1 MSYKKIKDTIDAIKA
16 KVAAFGELT
25 IEQKKKIN
33 YKFRLEWNFNSNSME
48 GNTLT
53 IEETRS
59 VMVGNLTVNDKP
71 LKDVLEM
78 QGHDKVISEILKIG
92 KGDLRLSE
100 KRIKEIHSGIM
111 HEENPEQKNKIGQW
125 KEQANEIINS
135 KGEKYL
141 FVAPEEVPDKIHAL
155 LNKTNASIDAIKA
168 NKKNAPH
175 PIDVALEFHLEYL
188 DIHPF
193 YDGNGR
199 TARILTNLI
208 LISLGYNPFWIN
220 EKDRTIYYNY
230 ISDIQGYG
238 GSKELFFEYC
248 AGLIERSEQLV
259 LKAIQDIDIEEEDD
273 LHKEISLLKRQL
285 EGENFTKSP
294 KNIYDVFQFI
304 STDVWQPLST
314 ILINFDDL
322 FSESNTKLFINDK
335 NEEYLFTSNVL
346 TNLGSNLGSIIKTS
360 LGELYKDYK
369 PRELTIFGHDLYKTD
384 FQKIVWLHS
393 KYGLKK
399 TKNNSPYEIVFSITF
414 ESTKY
419 TLNLSINH
427 LEIWK
432 NSFAYNEFPHKG
444 NIEKLKKDL
453 GKSLIES
460 IKNDIQ

>member
-1 MSYKKIKDTIDAIKA
+1 MGYKNVKAAIDSIKSQVKT
-16 KVAAFGELT
+16 FGELT

-59 VMVGNLTVNDKP
+59 VMVGNVTVNDKP
-71 LKDVLEM
+71 LKDIFEM
-78 QGHDKVISEILKIG
+78 QGHDKVITEILKIG
-92 KGDLRLSE
+92 KGELRLSE
-100 KRIKEIHSGIM
+100 KRIKEIHTGIM
-111 HEENPEQKNKIGQW
+111 HEENPEWKSKIGQW

-141 FVAPEEVPDKIHAL
+141 FATPEEVPDKIHAL
-155 LNKTNASIDAIKA
+155 LNKTNASIDAIHA

-175 PIDVALEFHLEYL
+175 PIDIAMDFHLDYL

-248 AGLIERSEQLV
+248 AGLIERSEQIV
-259 LKAIQDIDIEEEDD
+259 LNAVQDIDIEEEDD

-285 EGENFTKSP
+285 EGESFTKSP
-294 KNIYDVFQFI
+294 KNIYDIFQFI
-304 STDVWQPLST
+304 NSDVWQPLS
-314 ILINFDDL
+314 IVVNQFDDL
-322 FSESNTKLFINDK
+322 FSESKTKHLVNHQNEKYPTKSILPTIINPFEK
-335 NEEYLFTSNVL
+335 STEPKE
-346 TNLGSNLGSIIKTS
+346 IK
-360 LGELYKDYK
+360 
-369 PRELTIFGHDLYKTD
+369 IFGHNLYETD
-384 FQKIVWLHS
+384 IYKIEWLHT

-399 TKNNSPYEIVFSITF
+399 AKNNNIYEINFSLSF
-414 ESTKY
+414 EPTKY
-419 TLNLSINH
+419 NIKLSINH
-427 LEIWK
+427 HEVWGS
-432 NSFAYNEFPHKG
+432 NYAYNEFPHKE
-444 NIEKLKKDL
+444 NIEKVKKDL
-453 GKSLIES
+453 GKKLIES

>member
-78 QGHDKVISEILKIG
+78 QGHDKVITEILRIG
-92 KGDLRLSE
+92 KGELRLSE
-100 KRIKEIHSGIM
+100 KRICEIHKTIM
-111 HEENPEQKNKIGQW
+111 HEDDETKKDKIGKW
-125 KEQANEIINS
+125 KLEPNMIYNS
-135 KGEKYL
+135 KGERYD
-141 FVAPEEVPDKIHAL
+141 FVAPEKVPDKIHGL
-155 LNKTNASIDAIKA
+155 LNKTNASIDAINA

-175 PIDVALEFHLEYL
+175 PIDVAMEFHLEYL

-220 EKDRTIYYNY
+220 EKDRKIYYNY

-238 GSKELFFEYC
+238 GSRELFFEYC

-259 LKAIQDIDIEEEDD
+259 LNAIQDIDIEEEDD

-285 EGENFTKSP
+285 EGEKFTKSP
-294 KNIYDVFQFI
+294 KNIYDIFQLI
-304 STDVWQPLST
+304 NKDVWQSLS
-314 ILINFDDL
+314 IVISQFDDL
-322 FSESNTKLFINDK
+322 FSENKTKYLVNNQ
-335 NEEYLFTSNVL
+335 NEIYPTK
-346 TNLGSNLGSIIKTS
+346 SILPLLNPFEKST
-360 LGELYKDYK
+360 K
-369 PRELTIFGHDLYKTD
+369 PKEITIFGHEIYEKDIYK
-384 FQKIVWLHS
+384 VEWNHL

-399 TKNNSPYEIVFSITF
+399 AKNINPYEINFSISF
-414 ESTKY
+414 ESTNYALK
-419 TLNLSINH
+419 LSINH
-427 LEIWK
+427 IKIWEI
-432 NSFAYNEFPHKG
+432 NFAYNEFPDKES
-444 NIEKLKKDL
+444 IEKIKKEL
-453 GKSLIES
+453 GKKLIQY
-460 IKNDIQ
+460 IKNDINE

>member
-16 KVAAFGELT
+16 KVANYSELT

-59 VMVGNLTVNDKP
+59 VMIGNLTVNDKP

-78 QGHDKVISEILKIG
+78 QGHDQIISEILRIG
-92 KGDLRLSE
+92 KGELKLSE

-111 HEENPEQKNKIGQW
+111 HEENPEWKNKIGQW
-125 KEQANEIINS
+125 KKQANEIINS

-141 FVAPEEVPDKIHAL
+141 FASPEEVPDKIHNL
-155 LNKTNASIDAIKA
+155 LNKTNASIDAINA

-175 PIDVALEFHLEYL
+175 PIDVAMEFHLEYL

-220 EKDRTIYYNY
+220 EKDRKIYYNY

-238 GSKELFFEYC
+238 GSKDLFFEYC

-259 LKAIQDIDIEEEDD
+259 LNVIQNIDIEEEGD
-273 LHKEISLLKRQL
+273 LHKEISILKRQL
-285 EGENFTKSP
+285 QGEKFTKSP
-294 KNIYDVFQFI
+294 KNIYDIFQFI
-304 STDVWQPLST
+304 NTDVWQPLST
-314 ILINFDDL
+314 IINQFNDL
-322 FSESNTKLFINDK
+322 FSESKTEHLVNHQSEIHPTK
-335 NEEYLFTSNVL
+335 
-346 TNLGSNLGSIIKTS
+346 SILLLPLNPFEKS
-360 LGELYKDYK
+360 SEPKK
-369 PRELTIFGHDLYKTD
+369 FKIFGYDIYENDIYTIEWNHL
-384 FQKIVWLHS
+384 L
-393 KYGLKK
+393 YGLKK
-399 TKNNSPYEIVFSITF
+399 AKNSSPHKINFSIFF
-414 ESTKY
+414 ESKKY
-419 TLNLSINH
+419 ILKLSINQI
-427 LEIWK
+427 LIREI
-432 NSFAYNEFPHKG
+432 NFAYNEFPDKE
-444 NIEKLKKDL
+444 NIEKLKKEL
-453 GKSLIES
+453 GKNLITS

>member
-1 MSYKKIKDTIDAIKA
+1 MSYKDIKA
-16 KVAAFGELT
+16 AIDVIKSKVAAFGELT

-78 QGHDKVISEILKIG
+78 QGHDKVISEILRIG
-92 KGDLRLSE
+92 KGELRLSE
-100 KRIKEIHSGIM
+100 KRICEIHSAIM
-111 HEENPEQKNKIGQW
+111 HEDDENQKDKIGKW
-125 KEQANEIINS
+125 KLEANMIYNH
-135 KGEKYL
+135 KGERYD
-141 FVAPEEVPDKIHAL
+141 FVAPEEVANKIHTL
-155 LNKTNASIDAIKA
+155 LNKTNASIDAINV

-220 EKDRTIYYNY
+220 KKNRKIYYTY

-238 GSKELFFEYC
+238 GDKELFFEYC
-248 AGLIERSEQLV
+248 ARLIERSEQIV
-259 LKAIQDIDIEEEDD
+259 LNAIQDIDIEDDDD

-285 EGENFTKSP
+285 EGEKFTKSP
-294 KNIYDVFQFI
+294 KNIYDIFQFI
-304 STDVWQPLST
+304 NKDVWEPLS
-314 ILINFDDL
+314 IVIRQFDEF
-322 FSESNTKLFINDK
+322 FSENKTIHLVNHQKEIFPVK
-335 NEEYLFTSNVL
+335 
-346 TNLGSNLGSIIKTS
+346 SIFPVILSPLERSTEPK
-360 LGELYKDYK
+360 EVK
-369 PRELTIFGHDLYKTD
+369 IFGHNIYEADIYKVEWNHT
-384 FQKIVWLHS
+384 

-399 TKNNSPYEIVFSITF
+399 AKNTNPYEINFSISF
-414 ESTKY
+414 EAKNYSLK
-419 TLNLSINH
+419 LFINY
-427 LEIWK
+427 LEIWA
-432 NSFAYNEFPHKG
+432 NNYAYNEFPDKES
-444 NIEKLKKDL
+444 IEKMKKEL
-453 GKSLIES
+453 GRKLIEN
-460 IKNDIQ
+460 IKSNI

>member
-1 MSYKKIKDTIDAIKA
+1 MSYKNIKDTIDAIKA
-16 KVAAFGELT
+16 KVADFGELT

-78 QGHDKVISEILKIG
+78 QGHDKVISEILRIG
-92 KGDLRLSE
+92 KGELRLSE
-100 KRIKEIHSGIM
+100 KRICDIHKAIM
-111 HEENPEQKNKIGQW
+111 HEEDETKKDKIGRW
-125 KEQANEIINS
+125 KVEPNMIYNS
-135 KGEKYL
+135 KGERYD
-141 FVAPEEVPDKIHAL
+141 FAAPEEVPKKIHDL
-155 LNKTNASIDAIKA
+155 LNKTNASIDAINS

-175 PIDVALEFHLEYL
+175 PIDVAMEFHLKYL

-220 EKDRTIYYNY
+220 EKDRAIYYNY

-285 EGENFTKSP
+285 EGEKFTKSP
-294 KNIYDVFQFI
+294 KNIYDIFQLI
-304 STDVWQPLST
+304 NKDVWQPLS
-314 ILINFDDL
+314 IVINQFDDL
-322 FSESNTKLFINDK
+322 FSESKTK
-335 NEEYLFTSNVL
+335 
-346 TNLGSNLGSIIKTS
+346 NLVNRQSEIYPTKSILPIFNPFEKST
-360 LGELYKDYK
+360 K
-369 PRELTIFGHDLYKTD
+369 PKEITIFGHEIYENDIYK
-384 FQKIVWLHS
+384 IEWNHL

-399 TKNNSPYEIVFSITF
+399 AKNNTIYEINFSLSF
-414 ESTKY
+414 ETTSY
-419 TLNLSINH
+419 NLKLSVNH

-432 NSFAYNEFPHKG
+432 TNFAYNEFPHKEE
-444 NIEKLKKDL
+444 IENVKKDL
-453 GKSLIES
+453 GKNIIKS

>member
-1 MSYKKIKDTIDAIKA
+1 MSYENVKTKIDSIKSQ
-16 KVAAFGELT
+16 VAAFGELT
-25 IEQKKKIN
+25 TEQKKKIN
-33 YKFRLEWNFNSNSME
+33 YKFRLEWNYNSNSME

-71 LKDVLEM
+71 LKDIFEM
-78 QGHDKVISEILKIG
+78 QGHDKVITEILKIG
-92 KGDLRLSE
+92 KGELRLSE

-111 HEENPEQKNKIGQW
+111 HEENPEFKNKIGQW
-125 KEQANEIINS
+125 KEQPNEIINS

-141 FVAPEEVPDKIHAL
+141 FVAPEEVADKIHVL
-155 LNKTNASIDAIKA
+155 LNRINASIDAIKA

-175 PIDVALEFHLEYL
+175 PIDVALDFHLEYL
-188 DIHPF
+188 NIHPF

-220 EKDRTIYYNY
+220 EKDRQIYYNY
-230 ISDIQGYG
+230 ISDIQGYE

-248 AGLIERSEQLV
+248 AGLIERSEELV

-285 EGENFTKSP
+285 EGESFTKSP
-294 KNIYDVFQFI
+294 KNIYDIFQFI
-304 STDVWQPLST
+304 NSDVWQPLV
-314 ILINFDDL
+314 IVMNQFDTL
-322 FSESNTKLFINDK
+322 FSESDTLHLVNDK
-335 NEEYLFTSNVL
+335 EVKYPT
-346 TNLGSNLGSIIKTS
+346 LGSTLASFTDSNQKK
-360 LGELYKDYK
+360 ELK
-369 PRELTIFGHDLYKTD
+369 IFGYKIYED
-384 FQKIVWLHS
+384 NIDKIEWLHT

-399 TKNNSPYEIVFSITF
+399 AQSNNIYEINFSLSF
-414 ESTKY
+414 EPTKY
-419 TLNLSINH
+419 NIKLSV
-427 LEIWK
+427 
-432 NSFAYNEFPHKG
+432 NSIEVWESNYTYNEFPHKE

-453 GKSLIES
+453 GKKLIES

>member
-1 MSYKKIKDTIDAIKA
+1 MSYKNIKATIDAIKA

-78 QGHDKVISEILKIG
+78 QGHDQVIIEILRIG
-92 KGDLRLSE
+92 KGELRLSE
-100 KRIKEIHSGIM
+100 KRICEIHKAIM
-111 HEENPEQKNKIGQW
+111 HEDDETKKDKIGKW
-125 KEQANEIINS
+125 KQEPNMIYNH
-135 KGEKYL
+135 KGERYD
-141 FVAPEEVPDKIHAL
+141 FVSPEEVADRIHRL
-155 LNKTNASIDAIKA
+155 LDKTNAAIDAINA

-175 PIDVALEFHLEYL
+175 PIDVAMEFHLEYL

-220 EKDRTIYYNY
+220 EKDRKIYYTY

-259 LKAIQDIDIEEEDD
+259 LNAIQGIDIEEEDD
-273 LHKEISLLKRQL
+273 LHKEISMWKKQLVKKDEVFPQSNYAVAQIYQRTLK
-285 EGENFTKSP
+285 T
-294 KNIYDVFQFI
+294 
-304 STDVWQPLST
+304 
-314 ILINFDDL
+314 
-322 FSESNTKLFINDK
+322 
-335 NEEYLFTSNVL
+335 LFTSFL
-346 TNLGSNLGSIIKTS
+346 SQMASFDELFTKKQITNHINSKHLKSQQLEHFDELFDDIINRSKLSKEELNELELKPIEGVHTIELKVYYSGFKNDGLNTFSTYSDLYVGFNEYSYVINDHGSNNEKNNFVKKLYSELLTEEEIKT
-360 LGELYKDYK
+360 
-369 PRELTIFGHDLYKTD
+369 IVKTMISKQ
-384 FQKIVWLHS
+384 FEKIKSSV
-393 KYGLKK
+393 
-399 TKNNSPYEIVFSITF
+399 KN
-414 ESTKY
+414 
-419 TLNLSINH
+419 
-427 LEIWK
+427 
-432 NSFAYNEFPHKG
+432 
-444 NIEKLKKDL
+444 
-453 GKSLIES
+453 
-460 IKNDIQ
+460 Q

>member
-1 MSYKKIKDTIDAIKA
+1 MSYENKKAAIDAIKSQ
-16 KVAAFGELT
+16 VATFGELSV
-25 IEQKKKIN
+25 EQKRKIN
-33 YKFRLEWNFNSNSME
+33 YKFRLEWNYNSNSME

-59 VMVGNLTVNDKP
+59 VMVGNLTVSDKP
-71 LKDVLEM
+71 LKDIFEM
-78 QGHDKVISEILKIG
+78 QGHDKVITEILKIG
-92 KGDLRLSE
+92 KGELRLSE

-111 HEENPEQKNKIGQW
+111 HEENPESKNKIGQW

-141 FVAPEEVPDKIHAL
+141 FVAPEEVPSKIHAL
-155 LNKTNASIDAIKA
+155 LNKTNAAIDAINA
-168 NKKNAPH
+168 NKKNVPH
-175 PIDVALEFHLEYL
+175 PIDVAMNFHLEYL

-220 EKDRTIYYNY
+220 EKDRAIYYNY

-259 LKAIQDIDIEEEDD
+259 LNAIQDIDIEEEDD

-285 EGENFTKSP
+285 EGESFTKSP
-294 KNIYDVFQFI
+294 KNIYDVFQFVN
-304 STDVWQPLST
+304 TDVWQPLAVVM
-314 ILINFDDL
+314 NQFDDL
-322 FSESNTKLFINDK
+322 FSESKTTHLVNHQ
-335 NEEYLFTSNVL
+335 NEKYPTRSTLPTFTNPFEKS
-346 TNLGSNLGSIIKTS
+346 TEPKEIK
-360 LGELYKDYK
+360 
-369 PRELTIFGHDLYKTD
+369 IFGHNVYETDIYK
-384 FQKIVWLHS
+384 IEWLHT

-399 TKNNSPYEIVFSITF
+399 AESNNIYEINFSLSF
-414 ESTKY
+414 EATNYNIK
-419 TLNLSINH
+419 LSVNH
-427 LEIWK
+427 HEVWK
-432 NSFAYNEFPHKG
+432 SNYAYNEFPHKE
-444 NIEKLKKDL
+444 NIEKIKKDL
-453 GKSLIES
+453 GKNLIER

>member
-1 MSYKKIKDTIDAIKA
+1 MSYTKIKDTIDAIKA
-16 KVAAFGELT
+16 KVIDFGELT

-100 KRIKEIHSGIM
+100 KRICEIHSAIM
-111 HEENPEQKNKIGQW
+111 HEDDETQKDKIGKW
-125 KEQANEIINS
+125 KQEANMIYNH
-135 KGEKYL
+135 KGERYD
-141 FVAPEEVPDKIHAL
+141 FVIPEEVPDKIHTL
-155 LNKTNASIDAIKA
+155 LNKTNASIDAINAK
-168 NKKNAPH
+168 KKNAPH

-188 DIHPF
+188 NIHPF

-220 EKDRTIYYNY
+220 EKDRKIYYNY
-230 ISDIQGYG
+230 ISDIQGYEG
-238 GSKELFFEYC
+238 DKELFFEYC
-248 AGLIERSEQLV
+248 ARLIERSEQLV

-273 LHKEISLLKRQL
+273 LQKEISILKRQL
-285 EGENFTKSP
+285 QGEKFTKSP
-294 KNIYDVFQFI
+294 KNIYDIFHLI
-304 STDVWQPLST
+304 NEDVWQQLS
-314 ILINFDDL
+314 IVIQQFDDL
-322 FSESNTKLFINDK
+322 FSENKTNHLVNHQ
-335 NEEYLFTSNVL
+335 NEIFPEISTLPIFKSPFERSTEPKEV
-346 TNLGSNLGSIIKTS
+346 K
-360 LGELYKDYK
+360 
-369 PRELTIFGHDLYKTD
+369 IFGHNIYEKDVCKVEWSHT
-384 FQKIVWLHS
+384 

-399 TKNNSPYEIVFSITF
+399 AKNSNPYEINFSISF
-414 ESTKY
+414 ESKNY
-419 TLNLSINH
+419 SLSLSINY

-432 NSFAYNEFPHKG
+432 NKYAYNEFPEKES
-444 NIEKLKKDL
+444 IEKIKKEL
-453 GKSLIES
+453 GKNLIAN
-460 IKNDIQ
+460 IKNNINE

>member
-1 MSYKKIKDTIDAIKA
+1 MSYNNIKATIDTIKS

-59 VMVGNLTVNDKP
+59 VMIGNLTVNDKP

-78 QGHDKVISEILKIG
+78 QGHDQVITEILRIG
-92 KGDLRLSE
+92 KGELRLSE
-100 KRIKEIHSGIM
+100 KRICEIHKAIM
-111 HEENPEQKNKIGQW
+111 YEEDETKKDKIGRW
-125 KEQANEIINS
+125 KQEPNMIYNS
-135 KGEKYL
+135 KGERYD
-141 FVAPEEVPDKIHAL
+141 FVIPEEVPDKIHAL
-155 LNKTNASIDAIKA
+155 LNKTNASIDAINA

-175 PIDVALEFHLEYL
+175 PIDVAMEFHLEYL

-220 EKDRTIYYNY
+220 EKERKIYYNY

-238 GSKELFFEYC
+238 GSKDLFFEYC

-259 LKAIQDIDIEEEDD
+259 LKAIQDIDIEEDD
-273 LHKEISLLKRQL
+273 DFKKEISLLKRQL
-285 EGENFTKSP
+285 EGEKFTKSP
-294 KNIYDVFQFI
+294 KNLYDIFQFI
-304 STDVWQPLST
+304 NKDIWQPLS
-314 ILINFDDL
+314 IVINQFDDFFGESKTIYLVNNQTEKMPNL
-322 FSESNTKLFINDK
+322 FEHYLKSTKPDEI
-335 NEEYLFTSNVL
+335 
-346 TNLGSNLGSIIKTS
+346 
-360 LGELYKDYK
+360 
-369 PRELTIFGHDLYKTD
+369 TIFGHEIYEKDIYK
-384 FQKIVWLHS
+384 IEWNHL

-399 TKNNSPYEIVFSITF
+399 AKNNNPHKINFSITF
-414 ESTKY
+414 ESTNY
-419 TLNLSINH
+419 V
-427 LEIWK
+427 LELFVNRLEVWK
-432 NSFAYNEFPHKG
+432 SNFAYNEFPYKED
-444 NIEKLKKDL
+444 IEKVKKDL
-453 GKSLIES
+453 GKNLIES

>member
-1 MSYKKIKDTIDAIKA
+1 MNYKSIKDKIDAIKA
-16 KVAAFGELT
+16 KVATFGELT

-78 QGHDKVISEILKIG
+78 QGHDQIISDILRIG
-92 KGDLRLSE
+92 KGELRISE
-100 KRIKEIHSGIM
+100 KRICEIHKSIM
-111 HEENPEQKNKIGQW
+111 YEDDESKKEKIGKW
-125 KEQANEIINS
+125 KSEPNMIYNP
-135 KGEKYL
+135 KGERYD
-141 FVAPEEVPDKIHAL
+141 FVAPEKVPDKIHTL
-155 LNKTNASIDAIKA
+155 LNKTNAAIDAINA

-208 LISLGYNPFWIN
+208 LISLRYNPFWIN
-220 EKDRTIYYNY
+220 EKDRKIYYNY

-238 GSKELFFEYC
+238 GNKELFFEYC

-259 LKAIQDIDIEEEDD
+259 LKAIQNIDIEEEDD

-285 EGENFTKSP
+285 EGEKFTKSP
-294 KNIYDVFQFI
+294 KNIYDIFI
-304 STDVWQPLST
+304 FINTNVWQPL
-314 ILINFDDL
+314 INIISQFDDL
-322 FSESNTKLFINDK
+322 FNESKTKRLVNNQKEIHDP
-335 NEEYLFTSNVL
+335 TVL
-346 TNLGSNLGSIIKTS
+346 TLSMFSLLNEKATEPAEIKILGYNIYETDVYKIKWHHT
-360 LGELYKDYK
+360 
-369 PRELTIFGHDLYKTD
+369 
-384 FQKIVWLHS
+384 

-399 TKNNSPYEIVFSITF
+399 AKNNSTYEIKFSISF
-414 ESTKY
+414 ETTIYFLK
-419 TLNLSINH
+419 LVINSV
-427 LEIWK
+427 EVWK
-432 NSFAYNEFPHKG
+432 SNYAYNEFPDKES
-444 NIEKLKKDL
+444 IEKIKKEL
-453 GKSLIES
+453 GKKLIEQ
-460 IKNDIQ
+460 IKNNVQ